1 MVPILSAIV
10 VLWLL
15 FGWWSAVRP
24 RIGASVGFVA
34 WTSVSSSMWSLPVA
48 VPGAGFAR
56 LIAPMRS
63 IGLSGAVWRMSLT
76 SVCWPTGMTEMRSMM
91 FGD

>member
-1 MVPILSAIV
+1 MVPIRSAMV

-34 WTSVSSSMWSLPVA
+34 CTRLSSSMCSLPTA
-48 VPGAGFAR
+48 VPWAGFVR

-63 IGLSGAVWRMSLT
+63 IGLSGAVWRMSRT
-76 SVCWPTGMTEMRSMM
+76 SVCCPTGMTEMRSMM